1 MSKKATAPKAT
12 KPVITAPK
20 IKTAWLKV
28 VETTAK
34 NEVEN
39 IKAIEGLVT
48 EMKASALS
56 IRDIQ
61 SVVKDTKKESAV
73 LKVSHIEGLM
83 TWADMRS
90 KFAEFRALPLSSQL
104 AKATA
109 AYKLLGTGNAAKLPS
124 LEVVEKE
131 TATARKAKANK
142 AKAPKTTKA
151 KTTNK
156 EVLQGFLT
164 YLMALN
170 AESLTDSEIDL
181 LSDISLRIIE
191 LEPVTA

>member
-1 MSKKATAPKAT
+1 MTAKAKAAKQEVT
-12 KPVITAPK
+12 IKAPK
-20 IKTAWLKV
+20 ITTAWLKV
-28 VETTAK
+28 VEVTGK
-34 NEVEN
+34 NEAEN
-39 IKAIEGLVT
+39 TNAILALVS
-48 EMKASALS
+48 EMQKSSLS

-61 SVVKDTKKESAV
+61 KVIKETKKESAT
-73 LKVSHIEGLM
+73 LKISHVEGLM

-90 KFAEFRALPLSSQL
+90 KFAEFCNLPLSSQL

-109 AYKLLGTGNAAKLPS
+109 AYKLLGTGTAAKLPS

-142 AKAPKTTKA
+142 AKAPKAPKA